1 MLDDQVEAILAAY
14 PTLHAAW
21 RRRGV
26 QDQATGRRVSNHQ
39 AGILEQL
46 DPVAPITVGELA
58 QRLSVTPA
66 TISIQLA
73 RLVRLRLV
81 LRESDPGDGR
91 RVRIR
96 LSEAGV
102 RMRNLRSLLD
112 PERVRAA
119 LSRLEESEREGA
131 IAGLRALAAAA
142 TALPRNAD
150 PRRSTPRRTR
160 RTPE

>member
-1 MLDDQVEAILAAY
+1 
-14 PTLHAAW
+14 
-21 RRRGV
+21 
-26 QDQATGRRVSNHQ
+26 
-39 AGILEQL
+39 
-46 DPVAPITVGELA
+46 VGELA
-58 QRLSVTPA
+58 QRLGVTPA

-81 LRESDPGDGR
+81 VREADPGDGR

-96 LSEAGV
+96 LSESGA

-119 LSRLEESEREGA
+119 LARLEEKERDAA

-142 TALPRNAD
+142 TALSQNAD
-150 PRRSTPRRTR
+150 TRRSSPRRTR